1 MSETVTV
8 EVSLACQTVCGGA
21 AKKQSGHCCTLSVN
35 TRNVIRL
42 HQCAKDNVI
51 IVSVI
56 SVNRLKER
64 FKLTMFDESLLKV
77 FNLSETCSEPY
88 SCTWLPFVGAFESC
102 VLVNKE
108 H

>member
-1 MSETVTV
+1 MNL
-8 EVSLACQTVCGGA
+8 VSRARLSVGA

-42 HQCAKDNVI
+42 HQCAKDDVI
-51 IVSVI
+51 IVSIV

-64 FKLTMFDESLLKV
+64 FELTMFDKSLLKV
-77 FNLSETCSEPY
+77 FNHSETRSEPY
-88 SCTWLPFVGAFESC
+88 SCTWLSFVDAFESC